1 LVRRLP
7 TGIPA
12 TTRVSLTS
20 PLIAGVATGGA
31 CAVGTFT
38 SILLRCV
45 AKTQTQPDPLAFH
58 VDIEDLHAHH
68 LTGPHDL
75 MRIVHKAIGH
85 YETPYTKSGKI
96 PYYFDA
102 NERYDEKDSLLRRFC
117 GLQGRCGRDS
127 KGSDL

>member
-7 TGIPA
+7 IGIPA

-20 PLIAGVATGGA
+20 PLIARIATGGA
-31 CAVGTFT
+31 CAVRTFT

-45 AKTQTQPDPLAFH
+45 VKTQTQPDPLAFH

-75 MRIVHKAIGH
+75 MRVGHKAIGH
-85 YETPYTKSGKI
+85 RGDVHEAVLMHTNVNEGAERRDVGDYT
-96 PYYFDA
+96 
-102 NERYDEKDSLLRRFC
+102 
-117 GLQGRCGRDS
+117 LQDHA
-127 KGSDL
+127 DL